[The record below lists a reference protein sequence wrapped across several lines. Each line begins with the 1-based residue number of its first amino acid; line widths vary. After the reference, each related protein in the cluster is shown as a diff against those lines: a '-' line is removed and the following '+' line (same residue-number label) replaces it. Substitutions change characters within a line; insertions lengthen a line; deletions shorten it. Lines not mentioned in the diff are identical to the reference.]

1 VPQSAFTVLTPVLPG
16 HEAALTDLLR
26 GIGDAVTDD
35 RTLGLSSLD
44 DVHYASFSIVPG
56 QNGPLLVFE
65 GNIDGSTSAFL
76 ESLLDASTGG
86 IDDVYSHCAGYPASA
101 DGDREATLDYLLA
114 HDIGADTFYVAW
126 PGQSLDMIRREDGLR
141 RWIQDFLDRPEQA
154 GLRQDDPEKVHG
166 AVVEAVRDDSSVS
179 WALQAEPLP
188 FHVRRPWTV
197 LGLLGAP
204 VLAGLVSVTVAASR
218 AGRGRR
224 PTRLVL
230 GAVGVAAAAALVRLR
245 AAELADDRR
254 EAARPTDWETL
265 YAAWS
270 KNLGQFRHREDAKG
284 QNHLSSI
291 ADIKSGRFRL
301 LALRAVLAVI
311 RAAATLAPVRGQ
323 LGGITSIHFARWVI
337 TPDRRLV
344 FLSNFDGSWEN
355 YLGDFVDLAARGL
368 TAVWTNTDN
377 DVGFPHTTW
386 LVQEGA
392 RHEARF
398 KAFARYGMVPTLL
411 WYSAYPELSVAN
423 ISNNRAIREGLRQPQ
438 TVGGHESWLRRL

>member
-1 VPQSAFTVLTPVLPG
+1 VPQSAFTILTPVLSG
-16 HEAALTDLLR
+16 HEAKLADLLR
-26 GIGDAVTDD
+26 GIGDAVADD
-35 RTLGLSSLD
+35 RRLGLSTLD
-44 DVHYASFSIVPG
+44 QLHYASFSIVPG
-56 QNGPLLVFE
+56 DKGPLLLFE

-76 ESLLDASTGG
+76 EHLLGASPGG
-86 IDDVYSHCAGYPASA
+86 IDDVYSHCAGYAA
-101 DGDREATLDYLLA
+101 RGGDREATLRYLLGN
-114 HDIGADTFYVAW
+114 DIGADTFYVAW
-126 PGQSLDMIRREDGLR
+126 PGQSLGMIRREDGLR

-154 GLRQDDPEKVHG
+154 GLRQEDSEKIHR
-166 AVVEAVRDDSSVS
+166 AVVEAVRDDPSVS

-197 LGLLGAP
+197 LVLLGVP
-204 VLAGLVSVTVAASR
+204 VLAGLVSVTVAATR
-218 AGRGRR
+218 QGPQRR

-230 GAVGVAAAAALVRLR
+230 GAVGVAAAAALARLR
-245 AAELADDRR
+245 AAELADDQR
-254 EAARPTDWETL
+254 EASRPTDWETV
-265 YAAWS
+265 YATWS
-270 KNLGQFRHREDAKG
+270 KNLGQFRHREDTKG

-291 ADIKSGRFRL
+291 ADIKPGRFRFL
-301 LALRAVLAVI
+301 VLRAVLAVI
-311 RAAATLAPVRGQ
+311 RAAATLSPVRGQ

-337 TPDRRLV
+337 TPDRRLI

-386 LVQEGA
+386 LIEEGA
-392 RHEARF
+392 RDEARF

-411 WYSAYPELSVAN
+411 WYSAYPGLSVAN